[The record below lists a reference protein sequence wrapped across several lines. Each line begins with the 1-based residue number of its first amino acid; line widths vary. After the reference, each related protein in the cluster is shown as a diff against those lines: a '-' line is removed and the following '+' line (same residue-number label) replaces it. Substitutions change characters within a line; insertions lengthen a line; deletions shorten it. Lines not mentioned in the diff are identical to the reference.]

1 MEAKSQNNKSKYFI
15 ESLTEK
21 IFLISA
27 SVAVISLLL
36 IIGFVF
42 YKGLRP
48 FIIEG
53 YSFWD
58 FIFGTQ
64 WIPSANKYGILPM
77 IVASLGATIGAL
89 LIGVPVGILTSIF
102 IAEIAPKKIAKI
114 MSGAVELLAGIPS
127 VLYGV
132 FGLAIIVPTI
142 QEVFNLP
149 KGQSLLAVI
158 IVLAI
163 MMLPTVITVSETAIR
178 AVPHAYKEGSL
189 ALGASKTETIF
200 KVIVPAAKSGIMTG
214 VVLGIGRAIG
224 ETMAVILVAGNTPVI
239 PSSIMDSVRP
249 LTTNIA
255 LEMGYAFGTHQEM
268 LFATGVVLFT
278 FILILNLVLVPINRI
293 GIYGAII
300 SSIISDIFIFAI
312 CFITLKKQITTK
324 LYVSKYIVKPTIA
337 GVFMSITSY
346 IMYNNIINKIQNNII
361 VLFVSIFSG
370 MMVYFIL
377 IIALKI
383 LTEEEIYM
391 LPYGQKLFRTF
402 KSKKQQMQVKS
413 THTELPKHG
422 NLRGKRVCKKI
433 KIKKEGF

>member
-48 FIIEG
+48 FIVEG

-102 IAEIAPKKIAKI
+102 IAEIAPKKIAKV

-132 FGLAIIVPTI
+132 FGLSIIVPTI

-178 AVPHAYKEGSL
+178 SVPNAYKEGSL

-278 FILILNLVLVPINRI
+278 FILILNLVL
-293 GIYGAII
+293 
-300 SSIISDIFIFAI
+300 S
-312 CFITLKKQITTK
+312 K
-324 LYVSKYIVKPTIA
+324 LS
-337 GVFMSITSY
+337 
-346 IMYNNIINKIQNNII
+346 NK
-361 VLFVSIFSG
+361 G
-370 MMVYFIL
+370 
-377 IIALKI
+377 
-383 LTEEEIYM
+383 
-391 LPYGQKLFRTF
+391 
-402 KSKKQQMQVKS
+402 
-413 THTELPKHG
+413 
-422 NLRGKRVCKKI
+422 GK
-433 KIKKEGF
+433 

>member
-48 FIIEG
+48 FIVEG

-178 AVPHAYKEGSL
+178 AVPNAYKEGSL

-224 ETMAVILVAGNTPVI
+224 ETMAVILVAGNTPAI

-278 FILILNLVLVPINRI
+278 FILILNLVL
-293 GIYGAII
+293 
-300 SSIISDIFIFAI
+300 S
-312 CFITLKKQITTK
+312 K
-324 LYVSKYIVKPTIA
+324 LS
-337 GVFMSITSY
+337 
-346 IMYNNIINKIQNNII
+346 NK
-361 VLFVSIFSG
+361 G
-370 MMVYFIL
+370 
-377 IIALKI
+377 
-383 LTEEEIYM
+383 
-391 LPYGQKLFRTF
+391 
-402 KSKKQQMQVKS
+402 
-413 THTELPKHG
+413 
-422 NLRGKRVCKKI
+422 GK
-433 KIKKEGF
+433 

>member
-102 IAEIAPKKIAKI
+102 IAEIAPKRISKV

-178 AVPHAYKEGSL
+178 AVPNAYKEGSL

-278 FILILNLVLVPINRI
+278 FILILNLVL
-293 GIYGAII
+293 
-300 SSIISDIFIFAI
+300 S
-312 CFITLKKQITTK
+312 K
-324 LYVSKYIVKPTIA
+324 LS
-337 GVFMSITSY
+337 
-346 IMYNNIINKIQNNII
+346 NK
-361 VLFVSIFSG
+361 G
-370 MMVYFIL
+370 
-377 IIALKI
+377 
-383 LTEEEIYM
+383 
-391 LPYGQKLFRTF
+391 
-402 KSKKQQMQVKS
+402 
-413 THTELPKHG
+413 
-422 NLRGKRVCKKI
+422 GK
-433 KIKKEGF
+433 

>member
-48 FIIEG
+48 FLVEG

-142 QEVFNLP
+142 QDVFNLP

-178 AVPHAYKEGSL
+178 AVPNAYKEGSL

-268 LFATGVVLFT
+268 LFETGVVLFT
-278 FILILNLVLVPINRI
+278 FILILNLVL
-293 GIYGAII
+293 
-300 SSIISDIFIFAI
+300 S
-312 CFITLKKQITTK
+312 K
-324 LYVSKYIVKPTIA
+324 LS
-337 GVFMSITSY
+337 
-346 IMYNNIINKIQNNII
+346 NK
-361 VLFVSIFSG
+361 G
-370 MMVYFIL
+370 
-377 IIALKI
+377 
-383 LTEEEIYM
+383 
-391 LPYGQKLFRTF
+391 
-402 KSKKQQMQVKS
+402 
-413 THTELPKHG
+413 
-422 NLRGKRVCKKI
+422 GK
-433 KIKKEGF
+433 

>member
-15 ESLTEK
+15 ESLIEK

-142 QEVFNLP
+142 QDVFNLP

-178 AVPHAYKEGSL
+178 AVPNAYKEGSL

-278 FILILNLVLVPINRI
+278 FILILNLVL
-293 GIYGAII
+293 
-300 SSIISDIFIFAI
+300 S
-312 CFITLKKQITTK
+312 K
-324 LYVSKYIVKPTIA
+324 LS
-337 GVFMSITSY
+337 
-346 IMYNNIINKIQNNII
+346 NK
-361 VLFVSIFSG
+361 G
-370 MMVYFIL
+370 
-377 IIALKI
+377 
-383 LTEEEIYM
+383 
-391 LPYGQKLFRTF
+391 
-402 KSKKQQMQVKS
+402 
-413 THTELPKHG
+413 
-422 NLRGKRVCKKI
+422 GK
-433 KIKKEGF
+433 